1 MRVTSQVLD
10 EIRNAVESI
19 DYGEVRI
26 KVNEK
31 GEYIE
36 ISTEKRTRIS
46 KDGDTSVYEG
56 LVKVYRTDA

>member
-1 MRVTSQVLD
+1 MLITAEVLD

-19 DYGEVRI
+19 DYGEVKI
-26 KVNEK
+26 KVNTK
-31 GEYIE
+31 GEFIE

-56 LVKVYRTDA
+56 LVKVYRTDS